1 MKAQFLVLLGA
12 RIFATGM
19 QALTFILLARWAG
32 VRDFGVVAVIAGVG
46 AVLFTVADWG
56 LSSYIPRARA
66 RGRDAEVS
74 TGLKMDLIGNST
86 AGSLAAAVLA
96 VIAGATGL
104 NPWFIL
110 VPVALA
116 LEQFVEVGLT
126 VPIADKSK
134 APFVV
139 SLVLRR
145 TISVGLFTSL
155 YAVGLETVAAYA
167 LGLAVASTA
176 GFVHVLLVL
185 RKRLA
190 GRPRGANARTMYKSL
205 VPYFLANLSSQ
216 ARTLDSAIVGA
227 ASTVAS
233 AGLYSAAFRLI
244 NPLMLV
250 SGSIVAVVLPHASRR
265 GLPEARRLGRKLSL
279 AALLASLP
287 LVPVII
293 WSPAI
298 VELLFGPEFVAAGAA
313 FAFAVAALPFLS
325 LAPPL
330 GGLLQ
335 SQGFESFVATNGL
348 IFAGLNLSGVL
359 LGALLWGPA
368 GAAAGVTVVY
378 AAKSLALCIKLHT
391 AQPAQAPA
399 TAEALRAPHLGM
411 V

>member
-1 MKAQFLVLLGA
+1 MKTQFLVLLSA
-12 RIFATGM
+12 RVFATGM

-32 VRDFGVVAVIAGVG
+32 VRDFGIVAVIAGVG

-66 RGRDAEVS
+66 KGRDAEVA
-74 TGLKMDLIGNST
+74 TGLKMDLIGNAA
-86 AGSLAAAVLA
+86 AGSFAALVLTAVA
-96 VIAGATGL
+96 ATTGL

-126 VPIADKSK
+126 VPIADKAK
-134 APFVV
+134 APLVI

-145 TISVGLFTSL
+145 ITSFGLFVSL
-155 YAVGLETVAAYA
+155 YALGFETIAAYS
-167 LGLAVASTA
+167 LGMITASVVGIA
-176 GFVHVLLVL
+176 HVLRVL
-185 RKRLA
+185 HQRLA
-190 GRPRGANARTMYKSL
+190 GRARAASAREMYKFL
-205 VPYFLANLSSQ
+205 IPYFLANLSSQ

-227 ASTVAS
+227 ASSVAS

-250 SGSIVAVVLPHASRR
+250 SGSIVAVVLPHASRQ
-265 GLPEARRLGRKLSL
+265 GLPEAKKLGQKLSL

-287 LVPVII
+287 LIPVII

-298 VELLFGPEFVAAGAA
+298 VELLFGSEFAAAAPA

-335 SQGFESFVATNGL
+335 SQGLEAFVATNGI
-348 IFAGLNLSGVL
+348 IFAVLNLGGVL

-368 GAAAGVTVVY
+368 GAAAGVAIVY
-378 AAKSLALCIKLHT
+378 SAKSLVLFGRLQT
-391 AQPAQAPA
+391 AKATLIMVPSQSRLAPSG
-399 TAEALRAPHLGM
+399 T